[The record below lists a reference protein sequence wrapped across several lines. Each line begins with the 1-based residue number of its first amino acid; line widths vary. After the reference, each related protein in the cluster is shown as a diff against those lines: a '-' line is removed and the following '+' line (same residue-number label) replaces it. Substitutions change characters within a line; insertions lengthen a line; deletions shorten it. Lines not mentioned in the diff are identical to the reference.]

1 MPILAE
7 ELYQNLVKS
16 IESGESAP
24 GAKPQP
30 ESVHLTDWLSADTS
44 RIDENL
50 NRDMRLVMRLASL
63 GHSARS
69 QAGIKVRQPLSRID
83 FSVTSREEVAALEG
97 FKDLLADELN
107 VMQVRALSSAGEAV
121 AYSLKPLPR
130 QLGQKYQS
138 LFPRISKAI
147 QALDADTAAGRF
159 LDGEAVPVE
168 IEGVRYDILPDEVE
182 VHAAARPG
190 LVVST
195 EGAYLAALHTELTPD
210 LVQEGLAREFVRRVQ
225 DLRKQAGF
233 EIADRIQIELEAS
246 PDLAQA
252 VRAFRET
259 IMAEVLAVRLEEVAI
274 APEAEATRLEFDGES
289 ALIRLSRRE

>member
-1 MPILAE
+1 
-7 ELYQNLVKS
+7 
-16 IESGESAP
+16 
-24 GAKPQP
+24 
-30 ESVHLTDWLSADTS
+30 
-44 RIDENL
+44 
-50 NRDMRLVMRLASL
+50 
-63 GHSARS
+63 
-69 QAGIKVRQPLSRID
+69 
-83 FSVTSREEVAALEG
+83 
-97 FKDLLADELN
+97 
-107 VMQVRALSSAGEAV
+107 
-121 AYSLKPLPR
+121 LKPLPR

-259 IMAEVLAVRLEEVAI
+259 IMAEVLAVRLEEFAI